1 MKFKDKIIGDVGVL
15 ELKGKLMG
23 LPETDE
29 LQSEIKAMIGQK
41 IKKVVLDLHH
51 VKWMNSSGLGAVMSC
66 HTTMKSNDGELC
78 LSRISDKV
86 NSILILTQLTK
97 IFNTYD
103 SVDEAIKSLK

>member
-1 MKFKDKIIGDVGVL
+1 MKFKDKIVGDVGVI

-23 LPETDE
+23 IPETDE
-29 LQSEIKAMIGQK
+29 LRSEIKAMIGQN
-41 IKKVVLDLHH
+41 IKKIVLDLHS

-66 HTTMKSNDGELC
+66 HTTIKNIEGKLC

-86 NSILILTQLTK
+86 NSILILTQLSK

-103 SVDEAIKSLK
+103 SIDEAIQSLK